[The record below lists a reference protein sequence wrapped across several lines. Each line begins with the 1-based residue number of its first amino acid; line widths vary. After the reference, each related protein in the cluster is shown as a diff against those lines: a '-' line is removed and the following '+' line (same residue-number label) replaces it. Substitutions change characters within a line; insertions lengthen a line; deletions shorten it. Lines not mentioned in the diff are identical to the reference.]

1 MFVDI
6 YNREQFWELLSQK
19 EIEKEKVRK
28 VARARI
34 NI

>member
-1 MFVDI
+1 MFIDI
-6 YNREQFWELLSQK
+6 YNREQFGELLSQK

-28 VARARI
+28 VAHARI

>member
-6 YNREQFWELLSQK
+6 YNREQFGELLSKK
-19 EIEKEKVRK
+19 EIEKEKVWK